1 MIMNYPETHP
11 MQEILKLQN
20 EGRGEYGAVVECNKG
35 STMLI
40 SDGIWCSG
48 GMEQREYHTYKG
60 RNT

>member
-1 MIMNYPETHP
+1 

-60 RNT
+60 LNT